1 MSDNNI
7 PLPEGVATFTLDGE
21 YPHTTY
27 RLGDTVIASAQ
38 PSIANRA
45 DFRQRHVVTVV
56 HDSDGLDG
64 RHAVVRVSPEQL
76 PSLLAVLTDL
86 HRSASRAHLQ
96 VVPE

>member
-1 MSDNNI
+1 MSQ
-7 PLPEGVATFTLDGE
+7 PTLLLPEGVTTSTLDGE

-38 PSIANRA
+38 PSIANPSQ
-45 DFRQRHVVTVV
+45 FVTVV
-56 HDSDGLDG
+56 HDSDGLEG

-76 PSLLAVLTDL
+76 PHLLAVLTDL
-86 HRSASRAHLQ
+86 HRPASRAHLQ

>member
-1 MSDNNI
+1 MSDQI
-7 PLPEGVATFTLDGE
+7 VLPEDVTTSTLDGK

-38 PSIANRA
+38 PSIAHPSQ
-45 DFRQRHVVTVV
+45 FVTVV

-64 RHAVVRVSPEQL
+64 RPAVVRVSREQL

-86 HRSASRAHLQ
+86 HRPASRAHLQ
-96 VVPE
+96 VVTE

>member
-7 PLPEGVATFTLDGE
+7 PLPEGVATSTLDGE

-38 PSIANRA
+38 PSIANPSQ
-45 DFRQRHVVTVV
+45 FVTVV

>member
-1 MSDNNI
+1 MSEQVY
-7 PLPEGVATFTLDGE
+7 PEGVTTSTLDGE

-38 PSIANRA
+38 PSIAHPSQ
-45 DFRQRHVVTVV
+45 FVTVV
-56 HDSDGLDG
+56 HDADGLDG

-76 PSLLAVLTDL
+76 PYLLAVLADL
-86 HRSASRAHLQ
+86 HRPASRAHLQ